1 MTAEELAKE
10 ILNHIEANYGN
21 NDWDLLEDVISMCK
35 EHVDEKF
42 AQEFDQYR
50 GQLCLN
56 LMFNELKVLR
66 NGL

>member
-42 AQEFDQYR
+42 AEEFDQYR
-50 GQLCLN
+50 G
-56 LMFNELKVLR
+56 
-66 NGL
+66 